1 MNNLTQKGVNSI
13 SLLGR
18 NRIDALKIKLISHL
32 SLYLVIINILIIM
45 LPKLKL
51 QLSILLD
58 DDEYH
63 PKRNVMKISNII
75 YNERD
80 DEFYS

>member
-13 SLLGR
+13 SPLGR